1 MKTRRNPNKPKGFS
15 LIELLIV
22 VTIILI
28 IATIA
33 IPNLSKSKIQA
44 NETSAV
50 GSMKALNETAI
61 LYSNTYGG
69 FPHALS
75 DLGPAASGTAASSA
89 SADLLDS
96 VLSGG
101 VKSGYRFTYSPG
113 ATDPAGNVLSYT
125 VTATPVSPGTTGQR
139 SFFTDQSGTIR
150 SSSNGV
156 ADASSTPLG

>member
-1 MKTRRNPNKPKGFS
+1 MKTRRNPNRQRGFS

-75 DLGPAASGTAASSA
+75 EMGPPPSGTAASSA
-89 SADLLDS
+89 AADVIDS
-96 VLSGG
+96 VLAGG
-101 VKSGYRFTYSPG
+101 VKSGYRFTYAPG
-113 ATDPAGNVLSYT
+113 ATDPAGNVLSYS
-125 VTATPVSPGTTGQR
+125 VSATPVAPGTTGQR
-139 SFFTDQSGTIR
+139 TFFTDQSGTIR
-150 SSSNGV
+150 SSANGT
-156 ADASSTPLG
+156 ADATSTPLG

>member
-1 MKTRRNPNKPKGFS
+1 MTLRNRKRKGFS

-28 IATIA
+28 IAAIA
-33 IPNLSKSKIQA
+33 IPSLVKSKIQA

-50 GSMKALNETAI
+50 GSLKALNESVL
-61 LYSNTYGG
+61 LYSNSYGS
-69 FPHALS
+69 FPHVLS
-75 DLGPAASGTAASSA
+75 DMGPTSGGTAPTST
-89 SADLLDS
+89 SADLIDA

-101 VKSGYRFTYSPG
+101 IKSGYRFVYAAG

-125 VTATPVSPGTTGQR
+125 ITATPVAVGSTGQR

-150 SSSNGV
+150 TSFSGTADVSSP
-156 ADASSTPLG
+156 PLG

>member
-1 MKTRRNPNKPKGFS
+1 MKTRNVKEKRKGFS

-28 IATIA
+28 IAAIA
-33 IPNLSKSKIQA
+33 IPNLMRSKIQA

-50 GSMKALNETAI
+50 GSLRALTESAL

-75 DLGPAASGTAASSA
+75 DLGPAPSGTPASSA
-89 SADLLDS
+89 NADLIDS
-96 VLSGG
+96 VLAGG
-101 VKSGYRFTYSPG
+101 IKAGYRFTYVVG
-113 ATDPAGNVLSYT
+113 ATDPAGNVLTYSI
-125 VTATPVSPGTTGQR
+125 TATPVTPGSTGQR

-150 SSSNGV
+150 NTSSGT
-156 ADASSTPLG
+156 ADATS